1 MYKANQSKSSN
12 FSSTGA
18 IIFCVFLMGQV
29 FMPVLP
35 HSITYLSPLK
45 RNDHYGKMSHFMDTI

>member
-29 FMPVLP
+29 IFNLYK
-35 HSITYLSPLK
+35 SIKKKRPLRK
-45 RNDHYGKMSHFMDTI
+45 NVTFYGHNLMQNIL